1 MGQAI
6 GESLPF
12 AVAVAI
18 SPIPIIAVILMLL
31 SPRAG
36 ANSAAFGLGWL
47 VGIAGGIAV
56 VLAVAGAIGT
66 TTSNGAASNG
76 TSTTKL
82 VIGILVLIVGVRHL
96 RRRPTAGQPVVLPKW
111 LQAIEHVTPIKS
123 AGLGVGLSVINPK
136 NLLMIVGGGLAISQ
150 APASPSDH
158 LVAAVVF
165 VALAATTV
173 VIPIIAY
180 RIVGSRAD
188 PRLRSLNGWLQA
200 NNATVVAVLLLV
212 IGVVLIGKGIGGF

>member
-12 AVAVAI
+12 AVAVAV

-66 TTSNGAASNG
+66 TSNGAPSSG

-82 VIGILVLIVGVRHL
+82 VIGILVLIIGVRHL
-96 RRRPTAGQPVVLPKW
+96 RKRPAAGQPVVLPKW
-111 LQAIEHVTPIKS
+111 LQAIEHVTPMKS
-123 AGLGVGLSVINPK
+123 AALGLGLSVVNPK

-150 APASPSDH
+150 APASPGGH
-158 LVAAVVF
+158 LVAAIVF

-173 VIPIIAY
+173 VIPIVTY

-188 PRLRSLNGWLQA
+188 PRLQSLNTWLQA

>member
-12 AVAVAI
+12 AIAVAI

-66 TTSNGAASNG
+66 TTNGTASSG

-82 VIGILVLIVGVRHL
+82 IIGILVLIIGVRHL
-96 RRRPTAGQPVVLPKW
+96 RKRPAAGQPVALPKW
-111 LQAIEHVTPIKS
+111 LQAIEHLTPIKS
-123 AGLGVGLSVINPK
+123 AALGLGLSVINPK

-150 APASPSDH
+150 APASSTGH

-173 VIPIIAY
+173 VIPIVAY

-188 PRLRSLNGWLQA
+188 PRLQSLNTWLQA